1 MGERGWGDV
10 GRSKAERAVGSSVR
24 GPGSE
29 RFLPEGAKPG
39 RVARRA
45 EGRGEVCSRPWWTFC
60 HVYCK
65 PVRSVK
71 PLGFVT
77 AAAGKGWTGWA

>member
-1 MGERGWGDV
+1 MGRPE
-10 GRSKAERAVGSSVR
+10 AERAVGSSVR

-45 EGRGEVCSRPWWTFC
+45 EVKRVPGRGGPFAMCIASQ
-60 HVYCK
+60 
-65 PVRSVK
+65 
-71 PLGFVT
+71 
-77 AAAGKGWTGWA
+77 